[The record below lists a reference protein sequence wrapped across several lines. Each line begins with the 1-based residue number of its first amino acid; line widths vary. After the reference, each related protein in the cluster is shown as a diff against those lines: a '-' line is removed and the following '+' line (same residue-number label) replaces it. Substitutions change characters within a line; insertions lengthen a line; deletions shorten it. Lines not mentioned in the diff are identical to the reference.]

1 MVSNWPPLY
10 VCGLRRSGRNEKREK
25 WERRAGIGEVE
36 ETAMIK
42 MLIIIIIIINQHV
55 KLVH

>member
-42 MLIIIIIIINQHV
+42 MLIIIIINQHV